1 MRWVTYASPTGTTR
15 AGLIF
20 DDLVHGVR
28 TNLSLLGIIEAGN
41 DAMAEI
47 AATAKRD
54 PDEVVPLHEAELKS
68 PLQPRTIRD
77 GAGFLQH
84 LRNNARV
91 LGNDLDPRFL
101 EYPPF
106 YFGNATAV
114 IGDKDAVEVPYG
126 CEQLDYELEIGAV
139 VGTPGRDISRRDADK
154 HIAGYT
160 IFCDWSAR
168 DLHMAER
175 GLFAPMKGKDFA
187 NTLGPALV
195 TPDELE
201 EFKSD
206 RGYKL
211 TMEAQI
217 NGERTSRGTWSE
229 VDWDFDD
236 MITFAS
242 RGVTLQP
249 GELLG
254 SGTVPTGCL
263 LEDFSHDPDNFR
275 GWLKPGDV
283 VSLEVEGI
291 GRITNTIAPGRPVE
305 RLSSGH

>member
-1 MRWVTYASPTGTTR
+1 MRWVTYESS
-15 AGLIF
+15 AGGVRVGLLEG
-20 DDLVHGVR
+20 DLVFGAR
-28 TNLSLLGIIEAGN
+28 TQLTMLGMLEAGET
-41 DAMAEI
+41 AMAEI
-47 AATAKRD
+47 ATDTRRD
-54 PDEVVPLHEAELKS
+54 PAESVPIEEVTLRS

-91 LGNDLDPRFL
+91 LGNDLDPRF
-101 EYPPF
+101 ERYPPF

-114 IGDKDAVEVPYG
+114 VGDGAPIEVPHG

-139 VGTPGRDISRRDADK
+139 IGKPGRDIARKDAAA
-154 HIAGYT
+154 HIAGFT

-187 NTLGPALV
+187 NTLGPVLV

-201 EFKSD
+201 EFKRD
-206 RGYKL
+206 RGYEL
-211 TMEAQI
+211 TMRAWI
-217 NGERTSRGTWSE
+217 NGQLTSSGSWSS

-242 RGVTLQP
+242 RGVALQP

-263 LEDFSHDPDNFR
+263 LEAYSHDPDDFR
-275 GWLKPGDV
+275 GWLRAGDEV
-283 VSLEVEGI
+283 TLEVEGI
-291 GRITNTIAPGRPVE
+291 GRVTNTIVLGQPAE
-305 RLSSGH
+305 LLSSGY

>member
-1 MRWVTYASPTGTTR
+1 MRWVTYASPVGGDR
-15 AGLIF
+15 VGLIF
-20 DDLVHGVR
+20 DDLVHGAD
-28 TNLSLLGIIEAGN
+28 TDLTMLGVLEAGPQ
-41 DAMAEI
+41 AMADI
-47 AATAKRD
+47 AANTQRS
-54 PDEVVPLHEAELKS
+54 PVEQVPLHEVELRS

-91 LGNDLDPRFL
+91 LGNDLDPRF
-101 EYPPF
+101 EQYPPF

-114 IGDKDAVEVPYG
+114 LGDNASVEVPHG

-139 VGTPGRDISRRDADK
+139 IGKPGRDISRMDAAD
-154 HIAGYT
+154 HIAGFT

-187 NTLGPALV
+187 NTLGPVLV

-201 EFKSD
+201 EFRSE

-211 TMEAQI
+211 TMEAFI
-217 NGERTSRGTWSE
+217 NGQRTSSGMWSE

-242 RGVTLQP
+242 RGVVLQP

-263 LEDFSHDPDNFR
+263 LEAYSHDPDEFR

-283 VSLEVEGI
+283 IALEVEAI
-291 GRITNTIAPGRPVE
+291 GRLTTTIAPGRPVE
-305 RLSSGH
+305 RLSSGF